1 MEEGAGAAGADAA
14 GGGPGAGEAA
24 AGGEPEPAAAC
35 RGGDEPEEGRERR
48 EVGTLAVWSVTSAKP
63 GNGVDLLRDG
73 SAETYWQSDG
83 TQPHLVNVQFQRK
96 VQLREVA
103 LHLSYKNDESYTP
116 QRLSVRVGNGFHDLR
131 EVKAVEM
138 EEPEG
143 WVVVPLGSEPG
154 GGALGTY
161 VLQIA
166 VLSNHQNG
174 RDSHIRQV
182 KVYGPTRD
190 PLGNLGHPLD
200 FQSLAFRTKSSVR

>member
-1 MEEGAGAAGADAA
+1 
-14 GGGPGAGEAA
+14 
-24 AGGEPEPAAAC
+24 
-35 RGGDEPEEGRERR
+35 
-48 EVGTLAVWSVTSAKP
+48 VGTLAVWSVTSAKP

-116 QRLSVRVGNGFHDLR
+116 QRLSVRVGNGFNDLR

-143 WVVVPLGSEPG
+143 WVVVPLGPEPG

>member
-1 MEEGAGAAGADAA
+1 M
-14 GGGPGAGEAA
+14 
-24 AGGEPEPAAAC
+24 
-35 RGGDEPEEGRERR
+35 
-48 EVGTLAVWSVTSAKP
+48 WSVTSAKP

-73 SAETYWQSDG
+73 SADTYWQSDG

-116 QRLSVRVGNGFHDLR
+116 QKISVRAGNGFHDLR

-143 WVVVPLGSEPG
+143 WVVVPLAPG
-154 GGALGTY
+154 GESEGGGAGALGTY

-190 PLGNLGHPLD
+190 PLGNLGHPLH
-200 FQSLAFRTKSSVR
+200 FQSLAFRMKSSVR